1 MNLTEIP
8 ISYSFRNLLVRG
20 ITTSLTAFGL
30 ALVVYVFTTVLMLDE
45 GLKQTLVST
54 GEFDNVVVT
63 RRGAVSEIQSSISRE
78 QASIISQLSEVAS
91 IPYPQVSKELVVLV
105 NLPKKKTLKQSNVV
119 IRGLNKIGVNLRR
132 QIKIIRG
139 RNFREGSNEIIVGSA
154 IVKRFENMQ
163 LGQSIKFGSQTW
175 KIVGYFDSGR
185 SGFDSE
191 IWTDV
196 DILMQSFRRTT
207 FSTIV
212 LRLVDSTKFNSI
224 KKVIDLDIRLP
235 LQAKRERIFFSDQS
249 KALSAFIKTLGLTLT
264 IIFSIGAIIGAA
276 ITMQSAVANRV
287 AEIGTLRALGF
298 KRGAILSAFLL
309 ESIFLSIIGGVA
321 GLFFAVFMMN
331 LEFSTTNFTSFS
343 ELAFRFSLST
353 SILFYGLSFSV
364 IMGVL
369 GGMIPA
375 IRASNIKIV
384 DSLRAN

>member
-20 ITTSLTAFGL
+20 VTTSLTAFGL

-132 QIKIIRG
+132 QIKITRG

-191 IWTDV
+191 IWSDI
-196 DILMQSFRRTT
+196 DILMQSFRRTS

-212 LRLVDSTKFNSI
+212 LRLIDSTKFNSI
-224 KKVIDLDIRLP
+224 KKAIDLDIRLP

-298 KRGAILSAFLL
+298 KRRAILSAFLL